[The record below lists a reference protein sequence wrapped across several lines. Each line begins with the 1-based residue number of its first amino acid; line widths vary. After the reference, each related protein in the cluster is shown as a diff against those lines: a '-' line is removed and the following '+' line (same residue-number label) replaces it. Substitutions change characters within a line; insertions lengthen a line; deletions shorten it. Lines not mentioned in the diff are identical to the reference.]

1 MQTEW
6 TNDSIYWF
14 GGINMIRKDNIGV
27 LALMTVGLLSTQ
39 FAGCG
44 SSQSSSRQA
53 QAADQVVENIER
65 QDEADHAPAD
75 SAEIEQAAQH
85 MLTVWSDH
93 MDVLEKMYDSELW
106 ALDYVEGYLESGDW
120 NDLVKA
126 RTACIASAR
135 YLTELSMTEFSM
147 TENDLT
153 QEEYLI
159 LAEAGVDTSYQT
171 VEFMS
176 VPVYLDQAHN
186 IIRNQLLE
194 GLEYDVYF
202 ENLIQDLREQVLTER
217 ESVSVM
223 SKYACIETNYLLLTL
238 GDYADSHTYW
248 SSMKENYPVLTSECT
263 EWLASETELEA
274 AASAC
279 MDEYE
284 STVLRQS
291 ELVSRAEAALYQMT
305 QMIENEDL
313 EALSASVHTMVNVPE
328 LLPFPTWYSPHT
340 TGYLSVI
347 TGEDGSVAYPESG
360 DDLEDASYGMY
371 MKVENVT
378 EEEIADYIGIAK
390 NYALDAWKSEDS
402 GSWYIRM
409 PDYNVKIDCEEDTA
423 AIFFSGEDVTFA
435 PVWYIGQ

>member
-1 MQTEW
+1 
-6 TNDSIYWF
+6 
-14 GGINMIRKDNIGV
+14 MIRKDNIGV

-39 FAGCG
+39 IAGCG
-44 SSQSSSRQA
+44 ASQSSSRQD
-53 QAADQVVENIER
+53 QAADQVVESIEQ

-85 MLTVWSDH
+85 LLTVWSDY
-93 MDVLEKMYDSELW
+93 MDVLEKMYASELW

-147 TENDLT
+147 TEDDLT

-202 ENLIQDLREQVLTER
+202 ENLIEDLREQVSTER
-217 ESVSVM
+217 ESVSIM

-238 GDYADSHTYW
+238 GDYADSQTYW

-279 MDEYE
+279 MDVYE

-340 TGYLSVI
+340 AGYLSVI

-378 EEEIADYIGIAK
+378 EEEIADYIDIAK

-409 PDYNVKIDCEEDTA
+409 PDYNVKIDCEDDTA
-423 AIFFSGEDVTFA
+423 VIFFSGEDVTFA
-435 PVWYIGQ
+435 PVWYIWQ